1 MDSNELS
8 AMLKVLK
15 EHGVAAFRTK
25 NGEDSFL
32 EIVFKDDVS
41 VTSTEEIE
49 DMEVVKPAGPYSG
62 NSIGLKF
69 ESFEAPESD

>member
-1 MDSNELS
+1 MEAGELS
-8 AMLKVLK
+8 EMLKVLK

-32 EIVFKDDVS
+32 EIVFKDS
-41 VTSTEEIE
+41 VPVVEEIE
-49 DMEVVKPAGPYSG
+49 EPDIVKPVGPYSG

-69 ESFEAPESD
+69 ESFEAPDND